1 MSTIKS
7 ITEKYNYYTENQYHC
22 QYILMVTNGIFLS
35 IFLEKLGLSD
45 DDLPQFEDPDTMKQ
59 KLASIFATKTQV
71 RI

>member
-1 MSTIKS
+1 
-7 ITEKYNYYTENQYHC
+7 
-22 QYILMVTNGIFLS
+22 MVTNGIFLS